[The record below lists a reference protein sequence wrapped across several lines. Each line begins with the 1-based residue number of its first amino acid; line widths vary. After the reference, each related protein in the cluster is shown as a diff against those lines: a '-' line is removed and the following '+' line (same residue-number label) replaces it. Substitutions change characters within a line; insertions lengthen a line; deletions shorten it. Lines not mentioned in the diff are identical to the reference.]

1 MTTRAR
7 LHLHVFAPALTSD
20 DGRPLAAVE
29 GMERA
34 LPGLRL
40 AWRLSEAGRPIA
52 LPQREAWLAESAA
65 GGEFGLLCNGDESYP
80 VTMDGQRLGPSDSP
94 GGEPL
99 LQVHAKLP
107 QDEPVVAA
115 AADML
120 EHVAEGVRARWGVM
134 APGPVRQ
141 VIAAQVGPKLGNPEG
156 PPLGLPA
163 LKLPWN
169 IRSPK
174 VPRYLGWINYWSAA
188 AAEAISFPDPSRDAE
203 LLARARRT
211 ASGGWVVSLTE
222 APLDLDNPAHH
233 EALKRAYAR
242 FPAIGGRTE
251 KPA

>member
-1 MTTRAR
+1 MTAR
-7 LHLHVFAPALTSD
+7 SHLHLHVFAPALTSD

-40 AWRLSEAGRPIA
+40 AWRLSDAGRPIA
-52 LPQREAWLAESAA
+52 LPRRAAWLAESAA
-65 GGEFGLLCNGDESYP
+65 DGEFGLLCNGDERYP
-80 VTMDGQRLGPSDSP
+80 ITMSGFRESAISSP

-99 LQVHAKLP
+99 LLVHAQLP

-134 APGPVRQ
+134 ASGAVRQ

-174 VPRYLGWINYWSAA
+174 VPGHLGWLNYWSADV
-188 AAEAISFPDPSRDAE
+188 AEAIGFPAPSRDAE
-203 LLARARRT
+203 LLVRARRT
-211 ASGGWVVSLTE
+211 GSGGWVVSLTE
-222 APLDLDNPAHH
+222 APLDLDNPAHL
-233 EALKRAYAR
+233 EALKQAYAR
-242 FPAIGGRTE
+242 FPEIGGRAE
-251 KPA
+251 V

>member
-1 MTTRAR
+1 MMTTRAR

-40 AWRLSEAGRPIA
+40 AWRVSDAGRPVA
-52 LPQREAWLAESAA
+52 LPQRAAWLAKSAA
-65 GGEFGLLCNGDESYP
+65 DGEFGLLCNGDESYP
-80 VTMDGQRLGPSDSP
+80 VLMDGQRESAIASP
-94 GGEPL
+94 GREPL
-99 LQVHAKLP
+99 LIVHAKLP
-107 QDEPVVAA
+107 HDEPVVAA

-120 EHVAEGVRARWGVM
+120 ENVAEGVRATWGAV

-141 VIAAQVGPKLGNPEG
+141 VIAAQVGPKLGNPDG
-156 PPLGLPA
+156 PPLGLPM

-169 IRSPK
+169 IRSPR

-188 AAEAISFPDPSRDAE
+188 AAEAIGFPDPSRDAE

-211 ASGGWVVSLTE
+211 ASGGWVVSLTA
-222 APLDLDNPAHH
+222 APLDLDKPEHLN
-233 EALKRAYAR
+233 ALKRAYER
-242 FPAIGGRTE
+242 FPEIGGRSE
-251 KPA
+251 A

>member
-7 LHLHVFAPALTSD
+7 LHLHVFAPALTSN

-52 LPQREAWLAESAA
+52 LPKREAWLAESAA

-80 VTMDGQRLGPSDSP
+80 VTVSGRRESARSSP

-99 LQVHAKLP
+99 LLVHAKLP
-107 QDEPVVAA
+107 QDEAVVAA

-134 APGPVRQ
+134 APGPVRL
-141 VIAAQVGPKLGNPEG
+141 VIAAQTGPKLGRPEG

-174 VPRYLGWINYWSAA
+174 VPRYLGWLNYWSAA
-188 AAEAISFPDPSRDAE
+188 AAEAIGFPDPSRDAE
-203 LLARARRT
+203 LLSRARRT
-211 ASGGWVVSLTE
+211 SSGGWVVSLTK
-222 APLDLDNPAHH
+222 APLDLDNPAHL
-233 EALKRAYAR
+233 EALKRAYER
-242 FPAIGGRTE
+242 FPEIGGRAA
-251 KPA
+251 P